1 MVGTYSPSFYNSID
15 QKLKNDEI
23 LFFRLNVSVLLE
35 NGGFLDYE
43 NRDNRKTY
51 NATGKWPK
59 QPRVYLKGIQ
69 TRESYI
75 FHWDI
80 VLPYYDCSKSLS
92 CPSLPVYVP
101 DTSTSV
107 SINFVGRTNA

>member
-1 MVGTYSPSFYNSID
+1 MEGTYTPSFYISLD
-15 QKLKNDEI
+15 QKLKNYEI
-23 LFFRLNVSVLLE
+23 LIFRLNVSVLLE
-35 NGGFLDYE
+35 NGGYLDYE
-43 NRDNRKTY
+43 NRDDRKTY
-51 NATGKWPK
+51 NVTGKWPK

-80 VLPYYDCSKSLS
+80 VLPYYDCSKSH

-107 SINFVGRTNA
+107 SINYVRRTNA